1 MKNEGRNRA
10 KFKKEITFQNYLTNS
25 AININ
30 DVKRKSLNVDYKSN
44 SYLSSIDIKKKI
56 KTIKP
61 SQTKKILE
69 NFKIIINQ
77 TEEIKNK
84 ILKPKKDNKDS
95 SFLKN
100 DNSNIIFNDNISN
113 INKDEISENQYNID
127 DYVDYEESINN
138 KKSNNDYYINKT
150 KQKGND
156 EKKSLKLINN
166 NLSNLNIE
174 LINQNNNLEKEIDES
189 KINLIKKLIENNPQN
204 FDCYDSNFINFIN
217 DLKISNHNNIY
228 ENLQLY
234 KNIYEELKKIQI
246 LYNNYKINDIKYKK
260 LFIKL
265 KKDDKIM
272 KEIAKYKDNNKLCNL
287 KDEQIKLNQELNKLN
302 NILKDFKIKEN
313 TLSEKY
319 ETNLKSMQDYEEMIS
334 KLNNTIKYLNNE
346 QLILSNKS
354 GNKAMN
360 INKNISLNLY
370 EVKINQ
376 LNLYI
381 KSLKNQ
387 RHLLL
392 TENFK
397 LKEENK
403 KLDENNNNN
412 NNEKE
417 YFMND
422 ELKIKLNELKK
433 INIRNKS
440 DIAKKDKQII
450 FLKDIIN
457 KLSKAL
463 KENNIDDTIFKYNID
478 RLINDSNNFGYNF
491 LLKENEL
498 NENIKKVKNIN
509 EMKSKQI
516 VNIGKAYED
525 IIDKKDKEIFYLE
538 NKLNNKTGLLKT
550 LKDKVMP
557 LYKKNIVP
565 RNNSFITNKKARIKY
580 NINENIKFYVHS

>member
-10 KFKKEITFQNYLTNS
+10 KFKKEITLQNYLTKS
-25 AININ
+25 TINIK

-44 SYLSSIDIKKKI
+44 SYLSSIDINKKI
-56 KTIKP
+56 KTNKP
-61 SQTKKILE
+61 FQTKKILE
-69 NFKIIINQ
+69 NFKIIIKQ

-84 ILKPKKDNKDS
+84 ILKAKKDNKDS
-95 SFLKN
+95 SYLKK
-100 DNSNIIFNDNISN
+100 DNSNIIFSDNISN

-138 KKSNNDYYINKT
+138 IKSIKGYYINKT

-166 NLSNLNIE
+166 NLSNLNIK
-174 LINQNNNLEKEIDES
+174 LINQNNYLEKEIDES

-204 FDCYDSNFINFIN
+204 FDCNDSNFNNFIN

-234 KNIYEELKKIQI
+234 KNIYEVLKKIQI
-246 LYNNYKINDIKYKK
+246 LYNNYKINDIKYKN

-272 KEIAKYKDNNKLCNL
+272 KEIAKYKDNNKLHNL
-287 KDEQIKLNQELNKLN
+287 KDEQMKLNQELNKLN

-346 QLILSNKS
+346 QLILSSNY

-360 INKNISLNLY
+360 KHKNISLNLY

-387 RHLLL
+387 RHQLL

-412 NNEKE
+412 NNNV
-417 YFMND
+417 ND
-422 ELKIKLNELKK
+422 ELQIKINELKK
-433 INIRNKS
+433 INIKNKS
-440 DIAKKDKQII
+440 DIAEKDKQIN

-463 KENNIDDTIFKYNID
+463 KENNLNDTIFKYNID
-478 RLINDSNNFGYNF
+478 RLINDSNNFEYNI

-498 NENIKKVKNIN
+498 NENIKKVENIN
-509 EMKSKQI
+509 EMKTKQI
-516 VNIGKAYED
+516 VNITKVYED
-525 IIDKKDKEIFYLE
+525 IINKKDKEIFYLE

-557 LYKKNIVP
+557 LYKKNIVL

-580 NINENIKFYVHS
+580 NINGNIKFSVHS